1 MTDKLAGTA
10 GVAAVVVFWAALFSF
25 ASAYPGYSHSH
36 KAISELGALGAPH
49 ALWWNLLG
57 FIVPGVLLS
66 ICGAGVATAIERPSG
81 KTAVYWLLVLSG
93 VGFAGAG
100 VIPAE
105 MRDGSPSMGSPFT
118 IGHVLMTF
126 LSGIP
131 WVIAAFL
138 IIGRATQNPSWHRS
152 RGLFSALAVACVAG
166 FSLNIVARAIPALA
180 SRPGLAQRISFAVY
194 FAWFLVVA
202 VQLLMRGSRAR
213 HAAA

>member
-1 MTDKLAGTA
+1 M
-10 GVAAVVVFWAALFSF
+10 VFWAALFSF

-105 MRDGSPSMGSPFT
+105 MRKK
-118 IGHVLMTF
+118 L
-126 LSGIP
+126 GIKEGTRIQVELDEERNRIYLTP
-131 WVIAAFL
+131 ITREY
-138 IIGRATQNPSWHRS
+138 IH
-152 RGLFSALAVACVAG
+152 
-166 FSLNIVARAIPALA
+166 SL
-180 SRPGLAQRISFAVY
+180 
-194 FAWFLVVA
+194 
-202 VQLLMRGSRAR
+202 RGSLKGKGALKFLEEERR
-213 HAAA
+213 KERG